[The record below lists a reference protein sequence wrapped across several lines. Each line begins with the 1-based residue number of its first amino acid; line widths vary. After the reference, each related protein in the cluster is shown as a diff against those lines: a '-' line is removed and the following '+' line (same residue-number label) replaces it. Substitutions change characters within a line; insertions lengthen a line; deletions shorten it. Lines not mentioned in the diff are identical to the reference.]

1 MTLVAGLVPESYK
14 KLCEKNSFLID
25 YKTRY
30 SYYRHL
36 CFHISRILYYIYQ
49 NNKSKLKELESS
61 RIGKLHRKKIKV
73 TRDKILENAVV
84 NMESY
89 GSKKSIL
96 EFEFENEE
104 GTGLGPTLE
113 YYSIIS
119 HEMKNPV
126 HNLWRSTDN
135 NMLFPSPIDPYDL
148 KYPDPNKS
156 KRRQAAPE
164 NRRDFEK
171 FQLVFRCAGTLLA
184 RAILDER
191 IVDFPLHPVFWD
203 IVLDRV

>member
-1 MTLVAGLVPESYK
+1 
-14 KLCEKNSFLID
+14 
-25 YKTRY
+25 
-30 SYYRHL
+30 
-36 CFHISRILYYIYQ
+36 
-49 NNKSKLKELESS
+49 
-61 RIGKLHRKKIKV
+61 
-73 TRDKILENAVV
+73 
-84 NMESY
+84 METY
-89 GSKKSIL
+89 GCKKSIL

-113 YYSIIS
+113 YYSIVS
-119 HEMKNPV
+119 QEMKNPI
-126 HNLWRSTDN
+126 HNLWRATDD

-148 KYPDPNKS
+148 KYPDPNKP

-171 FQLVFRCAGTLLA
+171 FQLIFRCTGAFLA

-203 IVLDRV
+203 IVLERVRLLFIYMIFANLN